1 MDEREDTEERLAN
14 AEATIVALLR
24 NIAALEKVADVLLDH
39 WGEDE
44 EKARRGVQFI
54 SDHEVKKLE
63 DDAGRQAEWKRWAP
77 SHMASEKRAVEA
89 PQLDGKRGGSLKEEM
104 GKA

>member
-1 MDEREDTEERLAN
+1 MPHEDDAKRLEN

-24 NIAALEKVADVLLDH
+24 NLRALEKVADVLLDH

-63 DDAGRQAEWKRWAP
+63 DDTERQAEWKRWAQ
-77 SHMASEKRAVEA
+77 SHMTSERGTVEA
-89 PQLDGKRGGSLKEEM
+89 PRFDGKPGGSL
-104 GKA
+104 